1 MERKCRVE
9 GCDRTDIKGYGMC
22 HKHYQRWKRNG
33 TTDLVIEY
41 DGPRKQFPREYKTW
55 DSMRQRCLM
64 PSTKLYPNY
73 GGRGIK
79 ICERWQG
86 AHGFAHFIE
95 DMGPKPSLRHSI
107 DRVDVNGDYE
117 PNNCRWATPRT
128 QASNKR
134 NNNPV
139 PGVSK
144 NPRCNTW
151 KARYRAGGKNLFA
164 NFKTE
169 EEAIAQRLEWEQKYP
184 LD

>member
-1 MERKCRVE
+1 MELKCKVN

-41 DGPRKQFPREYKTW
+41 DGPRRQFPREYKTW

-86 AHGFAHFIE
+86 AHGFAHFLE
-95 DMGPKPSLRHSI
+95 DMGPKPSPRHSI
-107 DRVDVNGDYE
+107 DRIDVNGDYE
-117 PNNCRWATPRT
+117 PNNCRWATPR
-128 QASNKR
+128 QQSSNKR
-134 NNNPV
+134 NNVSV
-139 PGVSK
+139 PGVNWYK
-144 NPRCNTW
+144 PTKKW
-151 KARYRAGGKNLFA
+151 KARYRAGGKSLGKYFDNYEDA
-164 NFKTE
+164 V
-169 EEAIAQRLEWEQKYP
+169 AQRLKWEKENP

>member
-1 MERKCRVE
+1 MERKCKVK
-9 GCDRTDIKGYGMC
+9 GCDRGDIKGYGMC
-22 HKHYQRWKRNG
+22 TKHYQRWKRNG

-41 DGPRKQFPREYKTW
+41 DGPRRQFPREYKTW

-95 DMGPKPSLRHSI
+95 DMGPKPSLKHSI
-107 DRVDVNGDYE
+107 DRIDVNGDYE
-117 PNNCRWATPRT
+117 PSNCRWATPRT

-134 NNNPV
+134 NSVAV

-144 NPRCNTW
+144 NPRCSTW
-151 KARYRAGGKNLFA
+151 KARYRAGGRKLDK
-164 NFKTE
+164 NFKTK
-169 EEAIAQRLEWEQKYP
+169 EEAIAQRLEWERKYP
-184 LD
+184 RD

>member
-1 MERKCRVE
+1 MERICKVK
-9 GCDRTDIKGYGMC
+9 GCNRTDIKGYGMC

-33 TTDLVIEY
+33 TTDLIIEY
-41 DGPRKQFPREYKTW
+41 DGPRRQFPREYKTW

-95 DMGPKPSLRHSI
+95 DMGPKPSPRHSI
-107 DRVDVNGDYE
+107 DRIDVNGDYE
-117 PNNCRWATPRT
+117 PPNCRWATPRT
-128 QASNKR
+128 QAGNKR
-134 NNNPV
+134 NNSPV

-151 KARYRAGGKNLFA
+151 KARYRAGGKNL
-164 NFKTE
+164 NKSFKTK
-169 EEAIAQRLEWEQKYP
+169 EEAIAQRLEWEKENP